1 MLPAT
6 LQFFVAMIA
15 SAMAERLTR
24 KVAYMREEVRY
35 VTDPQSRIIDAGS
48 HGRNF
53 WSPVAGES
61 CRELLRFLVA
71 HRRPRV
77 QTCFILSIT
86 LRVMRAMRG
95 SGPKRFSYST
105 GRTYPGGSERPSD
118 HQHVAALN
126 TMLPRGPG

>member
-24 KVAYMREEVRY
+24 KVAYMHEEVRY

-61 CRELLRFLVA
+61 CRVFATTTAPSASQSVLPSFVA
-71 HRRPRV
+71 P
-77 QTCFILSIT
+77 
-86 LRVMRAMRG
+86 
-95 SGPKRFSYST
+95 
-105 GRTYPGGSERPSD
+105 
-118 HQHVAALN
+118 
-126 TMLPRGPG
+126 